1 MSFLEQFI
9 SPEDG
14 LNYNSVSVPSILYTP
29 KCVNST
35 WCVCRLRKYNI
46 VLTCFVFFFF
56 LRAASFYW
64 TDKVEGRMEKYLA
77 NFGISDGPF
86 NVSPRSN
93 RATERCED
101 A

>member
-35 WCVCRLRKYNI
+35 WCVCKLCKYNI
-46 VLTCFVFFFF
+46 VLTCGGVFFFF
-56 LRAASFYW
+56 FEEQHLSIGLIKLREEW
-64 TDKVEGRMEKYLA
+64 R
-77 NFGISDGPF
+77 NI
-86 NVSPRSN
+86 
-93 RATERCED
+93 
-101 A
+101 